1 MSNNRIFIIGGSG
14 FVGSSLRNL
23 FERNNSSF
31 CIGDKRISEDNKNE
45 VFVDVTKPK
54 TLSKLENYDVIINL
68 AAEHRDDVFPISKYD
83 QVNVGGA
90 KNVCNSARKFGIN
103 KIIFTSSVAVYGHTK
118 RKTSES
124 GKINFFNDYGRTKYE
139 AEKVYIDWWNE
150 DPKLR
155 SLVIVR
161 PTVIFGPN
169 NRGNVFN
176 LINSISNNRFIMI
189 GNGKNVKSMAFV
201 ENVSSFIDY
210 SLKLDKNFYLFNYID
225 EPSLDMNEI
234 VYIIKR
240 NLFNSKSIGMRIP
253 KQIGMPIGVLADF
266 FSKIT
271 KKALPIS
278 KIRIEKF
285 LASSHFYSDSIPDDF
300 IAPFS
305 LEDGLNKTIDHE
317 FPK

>member
-1 MSNNRIFIIGGSG
+1 MINKRIFIIGGSG
-14 FVGSSLRNL
+14 FVGASLRRL
-23 FERNNSSF
+23 FERNNNSY
-31 CIGDKRISEDNKNE
+31 CIGDKKISEDKENE

-54 TLSKLENYDVIINL
+54 TLDKLENYDVIINL

-83 QVNVGGA
+83 QVNVEGA
-90 KNVCNSARKFGIN
+90 KNVCNSARKYGVN
-103 KIIFTSSVAVYGHTK
+103 EIIFTSSVAVYGHTN

-189 GNGKNVKSMAFV
+189 GDGKNIKSMAFV
-201 ENVSSFIDY
+201 ENVASFIVY
-210 SLKLDKNFYLFNYID
+210 SLKLEKNFYLFNYID
-225 EPSLDMNEI
+225 EPSLNMNEI

-253 KQIGMPIGVLADF
+253 KFIGMPIGMLADF
-266 FSKIT
+266 FSKIA
-271 KKALPIS
+271 KKTLPIS

-285 LASSHFYSDSIPDDF
+285 LASSHFYSENIPDDF
-300 IAPFS
+300 VAPFS
-305 LEDGLNKTIDHE
+305 LEEGLSKTIDHE
-317 FPK
+317 FSK

>member
-1 MSNNRIFIIGGSG
+1 MVTQKKNIG
-14 FVGSSLRNL
+14 
-23 FERNNSSF
+23 
-31 CIGDKRISEDNKNE
+31 K
-45 VFVDVTKPK
+45 
-54 TLSKLENYDVIINL
+54 
-68 AAEHRDDVFPISKYD
+68 
-83 QVNVGGA
+83 
-90 KNVCNSARKFGIN
+90 
-103 KIIFTSSVAVYGHTK
+103 
-118 RKTSES
+118 

-225 EPSLDMNEI
+225 EPSLRYE
-234 VYIIKR
+234 
-240 NLFNSKSIGMRIP
+240 
-253 KQIGMPIGVLADF
+253 
-266 FSKIT
+266 
-271 KKALPIS
+271 
-278 KIRIEKF
+278 
-285 LASSHFYSDSIPDDF
+285 
-300 IAPFS
+300 
-305 LEDGLNKTIDHE
+305 
-317 FPK
+317 